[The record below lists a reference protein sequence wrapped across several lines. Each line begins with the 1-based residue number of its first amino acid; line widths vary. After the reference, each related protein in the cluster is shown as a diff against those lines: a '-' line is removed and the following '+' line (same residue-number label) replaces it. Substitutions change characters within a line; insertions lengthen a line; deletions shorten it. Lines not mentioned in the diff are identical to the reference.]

1 MFEVLDIFLYLRV
14 KEINIVE
21 EKGKKMTHKE
31 KMKVSRSERKVFNDF
46 FEKIYVLFYKSH
58 LFNVHLENKRKRTV
72 GK

>member
-46 FEKIYVLFYKSH
+46 FEEIDVFFFKSH
-58 LFNVHLENKRKRTV
+58 LFNVHLENKRKRTA